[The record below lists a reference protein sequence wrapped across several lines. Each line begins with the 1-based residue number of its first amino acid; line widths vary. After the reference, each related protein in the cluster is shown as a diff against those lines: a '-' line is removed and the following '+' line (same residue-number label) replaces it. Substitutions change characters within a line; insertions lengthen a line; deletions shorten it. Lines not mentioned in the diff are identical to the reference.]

1 MDKTRLRA
9 IKLVMFSLL
18 AFGSTAPAQADGVY
32 IGAGIYRADTDAGH
46 DTTPSGFIGYN
57 FLDTNFFMASVEA
70 GYYDLGNTSNNNL
83 KLDASAITAGGVL
96 ALPLGPIFEF
106 YAKGGLAFLDA
117 ETKTSLLSHGDTPH
131 YHRRCIVSLL
141 SSGWGQVVPM
151 LYGRQANWLAV
162 VGLTPLR
169 MPRLNK

>member
-70 GYYDLGNTSNNNL
+70 GYYDLGNTSNNSL

-117 ETKTSLLSHGDTPH
+117 ETKTSGMREQQNDQKAYYGVGASLDILDTIDI
-131 YHRRCIVSLL
+131 YAEY
-141 SSGWGQVVPM
+141 
-151 LYGRQANWLAV
+151 LYFDTSYDAGMAG
-162 VGLTPLR
+162 VGV
-169 MPRLNK
+169 KFSF

>member
-1 MDKTRLRA
+1 MDKTKLRA
-9 IKLVMFSLL
+9 IKLVIVSLL
-18 AFGSTAPAQADGVY
+18 AFGSTASAQADGVY

-83 KLDASAITAGGVL
+83 KLEASAITAGGVM

-106 YAKGGLAFLDA
+106 YAKAGLAFLDA
-117 ETKTSLLSHGDTPH
+117 ETKTSRMRNQQNDQKAYYGVGANLDILDTIDI
-131 YHRRCIVSLL
+131 YAEY
-141 SSGWGQVVPM
+141 
-151 LYGRQANWLAV
+151 LYFDTSYDAGIAGVGIKLAF
-162 VGLTPLR
+162 
-169 MPRLNK
+169 